1 MGNSDPILNLLK
13 DFSYNVVRLPRTG
26 IRPLQILEKQGN
38 DLVVLGDVADL
49 FIAGSAALPSVGPD
63 EQATFING
71 KRTRSLSISVG
82 LSLLGGIIGAMTGS
96 KVKLDVGYRKASALA
111 FEFNDVKMNQT
122 NQIQLSRFLTAA
134 RIDETVG
141 PPAKL
146 LEADKLYVIT
156 STIKSR
162 KFTAEAARDG
172 GVSVEVDVPLIK
184 SLVSG
189 NVGVKTE
196 GANNSKISYEGTVPL
211 VFGFQAIRMEFEQGK
226 FKGFK
231 QVDATSAALRAV
243 GRKAGTEPEMLETDG
258 PFVNFFNSLPDED
271 ARGGAKKGAAKKSA
285 GKSGGTARP
294 GAKNSGAKKMAAA
307 KTGAKKG
314 AGKSGTARS
323 GAKSRRP

>member
-1 MGNSDPILNLLK
+1 MGNSDPILTLLK

-49 FIAGSAALPSVGPD
+49 FIAGNAALPSVGPD

-96 KVKLDVGYRKASALA
+96 KVKLDVGYKNASALA
-111 FEFNDVKMNQT
+111 FEFNDVKMNQI
-122 NQIQLSRFLTAA
+122 NQIQLSRFLTSA

-162 KFTAEAARDG
+162 KFTAEATRDG

-196 GANNSKISYEGTVPL
+196 GANNSKISYEGDVPL
-211 VFGFQAIRMEFEQGK
+211 VFGFQAIRMEFERGK

-231 QVDATSAALRAV
+231 QVDATSAGLRAV
-243 GRKAGTEPEMLETDG
+243 GKKARTEPEMLETDG

-271 ARGGAKKGAAKKSA
+271 ARGGANKGTLKKVVGKSAGTAKSAAKKSGSKKVTA
-285 GKSGGTARP
+285 KKTSVKKSTGKSGAV
-294 GAKNSGAKKMAAA
+294 K
-307 KTGAKKG
+307 
-314 AGKSGTARS
+314 S
-323 GAKSRRP
+323 GAKSRRR

>member
-49 FIAGSAALPSVGPD
+49 FIAGSSPLPAVGPD
-63 EQATFING
+63 EQAAFING

-96 KVKLDVGYRKASALA
+96 KVKLDVVYKKASALA
-111 FEFNDVKMNQT
+111 FEFNDVQVNQT
-122 NQIQLSRFLTAA
+122 NQIQLSKFLTAA

-156 STIKSR
+156 GTIKSR

-172 GVSVEVDVPLIK
+172 GVSAEVDVPLIK
-184 SLVSG
+184 SIVSG
-189 NVGVKTE
+189 SVGVTTE

-231 QVDATSAALRAV
+231 QVDATSVALRDV
-243 GRKAGTEPEMLETDG
+243 GTKSGKTEPEMLKTES
-258 PFVNFFNSLPDED
+258 PFVNFFNSLPDNDTNGGANKGMKES
-271 ARGGAKKGAAKKSA
+271 AGTSGGAVKQAAKKSGAKKAVAKKAGAKKG
-285 GKSGGTARP
+285 G
-294 GAKNSGAKKMAAA
+294 
-307 KTGAKKG
+307 
-314 AGKSGTARS
+314 GKSGTAKS
-323 GAKSRRP
+323 GAKSKRS